1 MGILA
6 KRRKV
11 IDSIVVA
18 VSNEGQAQTARGAR
32 GGTLAEF
39 ASDPSGRAKAGDRIL
54 SFGR

>member
-1 MGILA
+1 MSILA
-6 KRRKV
+6 KRRRV